1 MSTIHAPD
9 FYEPRKKW
17 RTKKRD
23 EFLRENV
30 GIDPPFLQMG
40 WACPSA
46 LSSATSANLA
56 FAPSQATRLG
66 RECGAMLLLSKP
78 TSRCAECDAPA
89 KIQALFTREVYC
101 GRYCLTEG
109 QLKYVRW
116 VLRANAEAQH
126 VGQ

>member
-17 RTKKRD
+17 RTKR
-23 EFLRENV
+23 R
-30 GIDPPFLQMG
+30 G
-40 WACPSA
+40 
-46 LSSATSANLA
+46 ANLA

-78 TSRCAECDAPA
+78 TPRCAECDAPA

-109 QLKYVRW
+109 QLKYVRR